1 MNTTQNNH
9 HDVRARIAPDLRG
22 HDFPPEIETPAPSR
36 RPHLDNGKEVA
47 PDSPPAVK
55 AKSNPWRRALLIVA
69 AVLAVLGATSY
80 YVWFVAPYETTDD
93 AFIQNH
99 AVSISAKLSNIV
111 QKLLIDDN
119 QLVQKGQ
126 LLVQIDPRDYEVA
139 LLSAQAAYDTAKS
152 NYDRNVALIG
162 NSAVSKQ
169 DVDNT
174 RAAYEEAEAQLDQ
187 AKLNLEYTHITAP
200 VTGYITN
207 RTVEAGAYVQAGQTL
222 FSIVPKKVWVVANY
236 KETQLVHMR
245 PGDPATVRV
254 DAYPQFKFKGHI
266 DSIQAG
272 SGAQFSLFPP
282 ENATGNYVKVVQRVP
297 VKILLDDSTP
307 PGVVLGP
314 GMSVD
319 PSVLVK

>member
-1 MNTTQNNH
+1 MNTLNNH
-9 HDVRARIAPDLRG
+9 HDLRARIAPALRG
-22 HDFPPEIETPAPSR
+22 HDILTEVETTALLR
-36 RPHLDNGKEVA
+36 RPHLENGKQVA
-47 PDSPPAVK
+47 PDSPPAVE
-55 AKSNPWRRALLIVA
+55 AESNDRRRTLLIIA
-69 AVLAVLGATSY
+69 AVLAVLGAAFY
-80 YVWFVAPYETTDD
+80 YVWFLAPFETTDD

-126 LLVQIDPRDYEVA
+126 LLIQIDPRDYEVA

-152 NYDRNVALIG
+152 NYDRYVALVG
-162 NSAVSKQ
+162 SSAVSKE
-169 DVDNT
+169 DVDTT

-207 RTVEAGAYVQAGQTL
+207 RTVEAGAYVQAGETL

-236 KETQLVHMR
+236 KETQLAHMR

-254 DAYPQFKFKGHI
+254 DAYPQYMFKGHV

-297 VKILLDDSTP
+297 VKILLDDPSP

-319 PSVLVK
+319 PSVRVK

>member
-1 MNTTQNNH
+1 MNTLNNH
-9 HDVRARIAPDLRG
+9 HDVRASIAPGLLGRDILT
-22 HDFPPEIETPAPSR
+22 EVETRALLR
-36 RPHLDNGKEVA
+36 RPHLENEKQVA
-47 PDSPPAVK
+47 PDPPPA
-55 AKSNPWRRALLIVA
+55 AKNESKPRRRTLLIMA
-69 AVLAVLGATSY
+69 ALIAALGAAFY
-80 YVWFVAPYETTDD
+80 YVWFIAPYETTDD

-99 AVSISAKLSNIV
+99 AVSISTKLSNIV

-126 LLVQIDPRDYEVA
+126 LLIQIDPRDYQVA
-139 LLSAQAAYDTAKS
+139 LLYAQADYDTAKS
-152 NYDRNVALIG
+152 NYDRDVALVG
-162 NSAVSKQ
+162 NSAVSKE
-169 DVDNT
+169 DVDDT
-174 RAAYEEAEAQLDQ
+174 RAAYEEAEARLDQ

-207 RTVEAGAYVQAGQTL
+207 RTVEAGAYVQAGETL

-236 KETQLVHMR
+236 KETQLAHMR
-245 PGDPATVRV
+245 PGDLATVRV
-254 DAYPQFKFKGHI
+254 DAYPQFKFKGHV

-297 VKILLDDSTP
+297 VKILLDDPSP

-319 PSVLVK
+319 PSVRVK

>member
-1 MNTTQNNH
+1 MNTLNNH
-9 HDVRARIAPDLRG
+9 HDLRASIAPGLLGHDILAQVETTALLRRPHPENGKQVAPDL
-22 HDFPPEIETPAPSR
+22 
-36 RPHLDNGKEVA
+36 
-47 PDSPPAVK
+47 PPA
-55 AKSNPWRRALLIVA
+55 AKTENKPRRRILLIMA
-69 AVLAVLGATSY
+69 ALIAALGAVFY
-80 YVWFVAPYETTDD
+80 YAWFIAPYETTDD
-93 AFIQNH
+93 AFIQNY
-99 AVSISAKLSNIV
+99 AVPISPKISNIV

-126 LLVQIDPRDYEVA
+126 LLIQIDPRDYEVV
-139 LLSAQAAYDTAKS
+139 LLYAQSAYDTAKS
-152 NYDRNVALIG
+152 NYERDVALVG
-162 NSAVSKQ
+162 SNAVSKE
-169 DVDNT
+169 DVDDT
-174 RAAYEEAEAQLDQ
+174 RAAYEEAEARLDQ

-207 RTVEAGAYVQAGQTL
+207 RTVEAGAYVQAGETL
-222 FSIVPKKVWVVANY
+222 LSIVPKNVWVVANY
-236 KETQLVHMR
+236 KETQLAHMR

-297 VKILLDDSTP
+297 VKILFDDPIP
-307 PGVVLGP
+307 PGVALGP

-319 PSVLVK
+319 PSVRVR

>member
-1 MNTTQNNH
+1 MNTLNNH
-9 HDVRARIAPDLRG
+9 HDLRATIAPGLLG
-22 HDFPPEIETPAPSR
+22 HDILTEVETTALLR
-36 RPHLDNGKEVA
+36 RPHFENGKKAALDSLPA
-47 PDSPPAVK
+47 PK
-55 AKSNPWRRALLIVA
+55 AESKSHRRALLVIA
-69 AVLAVLGATSY
+69 ALIAVLGAALY
-80 YVWFVAPYETTDD
+80 YVWFIAPYETTDD

-111 QKLLIDDN
+111 EKLLIDDN

-126 LLVQIDPRDYEVA
+126 LLIQIDPRDYEVA

-152 NYDRNVALIG
+152 NYDRYVALVG
-162 NSAVSKQ
+162 SSAVSKE
-169 DVDNT
+169 DVDDT
-174 RAAYEEAEAQLDQ
+174 RAAYEEAEARLDQ
-187 AKLNLEYTHITAP
+187 AKLNLEYTRITAP

-207 RTVEAGAYVQAGQTL
+207 RTVEAGAYVQAGETL
-222 FSIVPKKVWVVANY
+222 FSIVPEKVWVVANY
-236 KETQLVHMR
+236 KETQLAHMR

-254 DAYPQFKFKGHI
+254 DAFPQYMFKGHV

-297 VKILLDDSTP
+297 VKILLDDPSP
-307 PGVVLGP
+307 PGVALGP

-319 PSVLVK
+319 PSVRVK